1 MHRLHICVKNS
12 YVDFEHFNFL
22 PVRAKKH
29 LEMVKYI
36 TERDL
41 DRGHLWT
48 WTTKG
53 PMDHKTS
60 HKGKFFEIEI
70 YSSSESG
77 MHKLSIDS
85 LMYGLLG

>member
-1 MHRLHICVKNS
+1 MNRHGAIDLMNIFFSFRTFPHPYSDSFHMHRLHICVKNS

-41 DRGHLWT
+41 DRGHL
-48 WTTKG
+48 
-53 PMDHKTS
+53 
-60 HKGKFFEIEI
+60 
-70 YSSSESG
+70 
-77 MHKLSIDS
+77 
-85 LMYGLLG
+85 